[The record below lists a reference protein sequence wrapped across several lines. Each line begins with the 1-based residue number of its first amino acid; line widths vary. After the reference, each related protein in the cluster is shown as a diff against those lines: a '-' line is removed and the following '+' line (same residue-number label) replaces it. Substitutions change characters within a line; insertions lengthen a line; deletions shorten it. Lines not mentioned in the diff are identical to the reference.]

1 MDRTATP
8 GSGEGIVIWFDPRA
22 GCGFIKPA
30 DGGHDLFVRS
40 SEEGSRFVMGQ
51 RVEYILVTYDKQNRK
66 AAFIRAILDADA
78 RTVGPLASSLHSAR

>member
-1 MDRTATP
+1 
-8 GSGEGIVIWFDPRA
+8 
-22 GCGFIKPA
+22 
-30 DGGHDLFVRS
+30 VRS